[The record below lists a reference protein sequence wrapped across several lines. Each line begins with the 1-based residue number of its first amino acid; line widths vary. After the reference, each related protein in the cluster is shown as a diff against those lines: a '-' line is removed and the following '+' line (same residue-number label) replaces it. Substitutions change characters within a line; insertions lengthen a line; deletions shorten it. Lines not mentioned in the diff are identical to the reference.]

1 LKSFV
6 SLGVQTGQES
16 KEEVMRYY
24 DYYESEIE
32 EKSPDHKSGNE
43 NIELCAKDF
52 HAESYR
58 FGDEIN
64 VCDDGRS
71 G

>member
-1 LKSFV
+1 MKS
-6 SLGVQTGQES
+6 
-16 KEEVMRYY
+16 Y
-24 DYYESEIE
+24 DYYESGIE
-32 EKSPDHKSGNE
+32 EKSAKNRNE
-43 NIELCAKDF
+43 GESIDLCTKDF

-58 FGDEIN
+58 FDEEIN